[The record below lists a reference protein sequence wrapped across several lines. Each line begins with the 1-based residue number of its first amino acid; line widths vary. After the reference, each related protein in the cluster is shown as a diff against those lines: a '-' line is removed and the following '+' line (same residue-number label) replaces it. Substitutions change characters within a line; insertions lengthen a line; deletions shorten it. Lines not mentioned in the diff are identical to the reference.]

1 MKKIDIKKSITDSIT
16 GGAIVRS
23 YTQPPRDED
32 VVFKVNKGLNRIAGK
47 IEGVRNMLDSNR
59 PCVDIIMQLTAAQ
72 SLLRN
77 VKTLILNDYLQHVAI
92 DELNKGN
99 GEIYSELELLS
110 KMFR

>member
-1 MKKIDIKKSITDSIT
+1 MKKAITDSVT

-23 YTQPPRDED
+23 YKQPPRDAD
-32 VVFKVNKGLNRIAGK
+32 VVSKINKGLNRVAGK
-47 IEGVRNMLDSNR
+47 IEGVRNMLEADR
-59 PCVDIIMQLTAAQ
+59 PCVDIIIQLAAAQ

-77 VKTLILNDYLQHVAI
+77 VKTFILNDYLQNVAI
-92 DELNKGN
+92 DELKKDN

>member
-1 MKKIDIKKSITDSIT
+1 MKKKGIKKSITDSVT

-23 YTQPPRDED
+23 YTQPHRDAD
-32 VVFKVNKGLNRIAGK
+32 VVSKINKGLNRVAGK
-47 IEGVRNMLDSNR
+47 IEGVRNMLDSDR
-59 PCVDIIMQLTAAQ
+59 PCVDIVMQISAAQ

-77 VKTLILNDYLQHVAI
+77 VKTLILTDYLENVAI
-92 DELNKGN
+92 EELDKGN